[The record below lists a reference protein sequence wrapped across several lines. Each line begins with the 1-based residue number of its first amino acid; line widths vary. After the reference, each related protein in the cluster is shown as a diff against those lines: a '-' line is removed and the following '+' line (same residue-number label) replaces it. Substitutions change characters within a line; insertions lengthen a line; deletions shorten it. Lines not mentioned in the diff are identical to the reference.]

1 MPAAALGHAILP
13 PRQYGCAAS
22 LVGLAIG
29 EVAILT
35 VPVTWFA
42 PRGSVGAMQFEDLL
56 YRYFGSRSLD
66 EFDERQR
73 VAGIERM
80 QVDFGLSRDRGERF
94 ALWSVLYLLGAAPDL
109 DIAFKDTSD
118 RDAARNF
125 MDLMARAGE
134 EPEA

>member
-1 MPAAALGHAILP
+1 
-13 PRQYGCAAS
+13 
-22 LVGLAIG
+22 
-29 EVAILT
+29 
-35 VPVTWFA
+35 
-42 PRGSVGAMQFEDLL
+42 MQFEDLL

-66 EFDERQR
+66 EFEERQR

-109 DIAFKDTSD
+109 DIAFKDASD